1 MRSHK
6 FKFDYSLNYSQ
17 RKQLAEAYHTDD
29 EEEII
34 KIWEYVL
41 SAYEKEN
48 KLSSTKDKSFNVNHY
63 RVLCDYQMGV
73 KSYVDTR
80 NGNITETNYENINYI
95 NQQIEAYENLKQ
107 TKNLRKKLE
116 IASSTA
122 VPAQIIKEINGDI
135 RECRQALIMKPV
147 YITSNIRQR
156 HDLFKNIE
164 LDYANR
170 AHIRAILGN
179 FSVLEKYVMKNNLCV
194 LQSVYMDVKRVS
206 ERVKLTERQAETLEL
221 YMSGQS
227 ISGRSRELESI
238 VSKYQKELIGVVKD
252 EQ

>member
-17 RKQLAEAYHTDD
+17 RKEAAESYQTED
-29 EEEII
+29 EEELI

-48 KLSSTKDKSFNVNHY
+48 KLSSTKDKSFSGNHY

-80 NGNITETNYENINYI
+80 NGNIGETNYSNINYI
-95 NQQIEAYENLKQ
+95 NQQIAAYEDLKQ
-107 TKNLRKKLE
+107 VKNLRKKLE
-116 IASSTA
+116 SASSNA

-135 RECRQALIMKPV
+135 RECRQGLIMKPV
-147 YITSNIRQR
+147 YITSHIRQR
-156 HDLFKNIE
+156 HDIFKNIE
-164 LDYANR
+164 IDYANR

-179 FSVLEKYVMKNNLCV
+179 FSVLDKFVVKNNLGT
-194 LQSVYMDVKRVS
+194 LYSVHLDFKRVS
-206 ERVKLTERQAETLEL
+206 ERVKLTKRQRETLEL
-221 YMSGQS
+221 YMTGQS
-227 ISGRSRELESI
+227 ISGRHRELES
-238 VSKYQKELIGVVKD
+238 VVTKYQRALLGGIED
-252 EQ
+252 EH

>member
-17 RKQLAEAYHTDD
+17 RKELAEAYHTED
-29 EEEII
+29 EEELI

-80 NGNITETNYENINYI
+80 NGNIGESNYENINYI
-95 NQQIEAYENLKQ
+95 NEQIEAYEDLKQ
-107 TKNLRKKLE
+107 VKNLRKKLE
-116 IASSTA
+116 NASSTTT
-122 VPAQIIKEINGDI
+122 PAQIIKEINGDI
-135 RECRQALIMKPV
+135 RECRQGLIMKPV

-156 HDLFKNIE
+156 YDIFKNIE

-170 AHIRAILGN
+170 EHIRVILAHW
-179 FSVLEKYVMKNNLCV
+179 SVLEKFIVKNNLSA
-194 LQSVYMDVKRVS
+194 LYSVYLDFKCIS
-206 ERVKLTERQAETLEL
+206 ERVKLTDRQRETLEL
-221 YMSGQS
+221 YMTNQS
-227 ISGRSRELESI
+227 ISGRHRELESI
-238 VSKYQKELIGVVKD
+238 VSKYQKELLGGVKD
-252 EQ
+252 EY

>member
-1 MRSHK
+1 MRSK

-29 EEEII
+29 EEELI

-48 KLSSTKDKSFNVNHY
+48 KLSSTKDKSFNSNHY
-63 RVLCDYQMGV
+63 RVLCDQQRGIR
-73 KSYVDTR
+73 SYIDLR
-80 NGNITETNYENINYI
+80 NGNITETNYSNINYI
-95 NQQIEAYENLKQ
+95 NEQIEAYENLKQ

-116 IASSTA
+116 NASSTA

-135 RECRQALIMKPV
+135 SECRQGLIMKPV
-147 YITSNIRQR
+147 YITSHIRQR
-156 HDLFKNIE
+156 YDLFKNIE

-170 AHIRAILGN
+170 AHMRAILGN
-179 FSVLEKYVMKNNLCV
+179 FSVLEKYVMKNNLNA
-194 LQSVYMDVKRVS
+194 LYSVYLDFKRIS
-206 ERVKLTERQAETLEL
+206 ECIKLTKRQRETLEL

-227 ISGRSRELESI
+227 ITGRHRELES
-238 VSKYQKELIGVVKD
+238 VVTKYQRALLGVIED
-252 EQ
+252 E

>member
-29 EEEII
+29 EEELI

-48 KLSSTKDKSFNVNHY
+48 KLSSTKDKSFSVNHY
-63 RVLCDYQMGV
+63 RVLCDQQRGIR
-73 KSYVDTR
+73 SYVDLR
-80 NGNITETNYENINYI
+80 NGNVGEINYSNINYI
-95 NQQIEAYENLKQ
+95 NQQISSYEELKQ
-107 TKNLRKKLE
+107 VKQIRKKLE
-116 IASSTA
+116 NASSNA

-135 RECRQALIMKPV
+135 SECRQGLIAKPV

-156 HDLFKNIE
+156 YDLFKNIE
-164 LDYANR
+164 LDYADR
-170 AHIRAILGN
+170 AHMRAILGN

-206 ERVKLTERQAETLEL
+206 ERIKLTDRQRETLDL
-221 YMSGQS
+221 YMTGQS
-227 ISGRSRELESI
+227 ISGRSRELESVI
-238 VSKYQKELIGVVKD
+238 SKYQKELLGGVKD
-252 EQ
+252 EH

>member
-1 MRSHK
+1 MRSK
-6 FKFDYSLNYSQ
+6 FKFDYALGYSQ
-17 RKQLAEAYHTDD
+17 RKELAEAYETDD

-48 KLSSTKDKSFNVNHY
+48 KLSSTKDKSFSGNHY
-63 RVLCDYQMGV
+63 RVLCDYQRGIR
-73 KSYVDTR
+73 SYVDTR
-80 NGNITETNYENINYI
+80 NGNITETNYSNINYI
-95 NQQIEAYENLKQ
+95 NQQIAALENLKQ
-107 TKNLRKKLE
+107 VKQIRKKLE
-116 IASSTA
+116 NASSTTT
-122 VPAQIIKEINGDI
+122 PASFIKEINGDI
-135 RECRQALIMKPV
+135 SECRQALIEKPV

-156 HDLFKNIE
+156 YDLFKNIE

-170 AHIRAILGN
+170 AHMRAILGN

-227 ISGRSRELESI
+227 ISGRSRELESV

>member
-17 RKQLAEAYHTDD
+17 RKEAAESYETED
-29 EEEII
+29 EEELI

-48 KLSSTKDKSFNVNHY
+48 KLSSTKDKSFNGNHY
-63 RVLCDYQMGV
+63 RVLCDQQRGIR
-73 KSYVDTR
+73 SYIDLR
-80 NGNITETNYENINYI
+80 NGNITESNYENINYI
-95 NQQIEAYENLKQ
+95 NQQIAAYEDLKQ
-107 TKNLRKKLE
+107 TKQIRKKLE
-116 IASSTA
+116 NASSNA
-122 VPAQIIKEINGDI
+122 VPASFIKEINGDI
-135 RECRQALIMKPV
+135 SECRQGLIMKPV
-147 YITSNIRQR
+147 YITSHIRQR
-156 HDLFKNIE
+156 YDIFKNIE
-164 LDYANR
+164 IDYANR
-170 AHIRAILGN
+170 AHIRAILAHW
-179 FSVLEKYVMKNNLCV
+179 SVLEKYVMKNNLCV

-238 VSKYQKELIGVVKD
+238 VSKYQKELIGGVKD
-252 EQ
+252 E

>member
-17 RKQLAEAYHTDD
+17 RKELAEAYQTED
-29 EEEII
+29 EEELI

-41 SAYEKEN
+41 AAYEKEN

-73 KSYVDTR
+73 KSYVDLR
-80 NGNITETNYENINYI
+80 NGNVEETNYSNINYI
-95 NQQIEAYENLKQ
+95 NQQIAALENLKQ
-107 TKNLRKKLE
+107 VKQIRKKLE
-116 IASSTA
+116 NASSNA

-135 RECRQALIMKPV
+135 SECRQALIEKPV

-156 HDLFKNIE
+156 YDLFKNIE
-164 LDYANR
+164 IDYANR

-227 ISGRSRELESI
+227 ITGRHRELESVI
-238 VSKYQKELIGVVKD
+238 SKYQKELLGVIED
-252 EQ
+252 EH